1 MKEAFL
7 KGKFVPFQDAK
18 IGIMTHAFNYGTGV
32 FEGIRGYW
40 NKGKNQM
47 FILKLKE
54 HYERL
59 LRSALSVKII
69 LKYSLEELSNITIDL
84 CRQNAYKEDVYIR
97 PIAYKS
103 EEKIGLGLTGI
114 KDDFCMF
121 ISPFGAYLD
130 ISKGINVCIASWRRI
145 PAESLPQG
153 AKITGAYINSSLAK
167 AEALERG
174 YDEAILLSPE
184 GTVAEGSGENIFI
197 IKDGKLVTHPLAE
210 IILPGI
216 TRVAIMDLAEK
227 ELGIET
233 IERHVRKDELFAADE
248 LFFCGTGAQISPI
261 VKVDGKPIKDGKVGI
276 VTRRLQNIYFKAAK
290 GDDPKYL
297 DWVTPVYP
305 IKMTLSHF
313 KQRG

>member
-1 MKEAFL
+1 MKTAFFQ
-7 KGKFVPFQDAK
+7 GKFVPFADAK

-40 NKGKNQM
+40 NPPKKQM
-47 FILKLKE
+47 FILKLRD

-59 LRSALSVKII
+59 QVSALATKIK
-69 LKYSLEELSNITIDL
+69 LKFSLEEMINFTVEL
-84 CRQNAYKEDVYIR
+84 CRRNGYKEDVYIR

-121 ISPFGAYLD
+121 VAPFGLYLD
-130 ISKGINVCIASWRRI
+130 ISKGISVGISSWRRI
-145 PAESLPQG
+145 PAQSLPLG

-184 GTVAEGSGENIFI
+184 GTVAEGSGENLFLV
-197 IKDGKLVTHPLAE
+197 KDKKLVTPPLTE

-216 TRVAIMDLAEK
+216 TRVSIIDLAEK

-233 IERHVRKDELFAADE
+233 VERHVKKEELFDADE

-261 VKVDGKPIKDGKVGI
+261 VKVDGKKINDGSVGP
-276 VTRRLQNIYFKAAK
+276 VTKKLQDVYFKAAR
-290 GDDPKYL
+290 GDNPRYL
-297 DWVTPVYP
+297 DWVTPVY
-305 IKMTLSHF
+305 
-313 KQRG
+313 